1 MKPFGI
7 LILCLMV
14 VLFLGSG
21 LILNAQEQSKE
32 EQEMQKKWAE
42 YSTPGPN
49 HKYLESFTGEWE
61 AAGKMWMNA
70 DSQPIPINGEMKGE
84 MILGGRYYKYS
95 YKSEFMGMPMEGVSI
110 IGYDNFNKEF
120 FTFWIDNMGTGMFT
134 TRGTLDKT
142 GKIRTETGLWDDIMS
157 GGKDKVK
164 IITRTID
171 KDKFGFEMYMS
182 GGMYGDK
189 EFKSM
194 EIIYTRKKQE

>member
-1 MKPFGI
+1 
-7 LILCLMV
+7 MV
-14 VLFLGSG
+14 MSFLATG
-21 LILNAQEQSKE
+21 LILNAQEQYKE
-32 EQEMQKKWAE
+32 EQEMQKKWME

-49 HKYLESFTGEWE
+49 HKYLESFIGEWE
-61 AAGKMWMNA
+61 AEGKMWMDA
-70 DSQPIPINGEMKGE
+70 GSQPIPSKAEMKGK

-95 YKSEFMGMPMEGVSI
+95 YKSNFMGMPMLGLSI

-120 FTFWIDNMGTGMFT
+120 FTLWIDNMGTGMFT

-157 GGKDKVK
+157 GGKNKVK

-171 KDKFGFEMYMS
+171 EDKFIFEMYMS
-182 GGMYGDK
+182 GGSYGDK

-194 EIIYTRKKQE
+194 EITYTRKKQE